1 MKIRIPPVN
10 ESPDDADVHF
20 LDDRINQYNFET
32 TGITDGRIF
41 SFFVRDELG
50 DIIAGLYGWTWG
62 GTCAVRYLW
71 VRADH
76 RKRGYGTALMEA
88 VEREALVRGCTQI
101 VLSTHASRRRGSM
114 SGWVSRLSVRIS
126 ITPVAIGSTT

>member
-32 TGITDGRIF
+32 TGITDGRII

-50 DIIAGLYGWTWG
+50 DVIVLLENALIAGFLRVRWTY
-62 GTCAVRYLW
+62 A
-71 VRADH
+71 ADYAAA
-76 RKRGYGTALMEA
+76 RLKTQWFSALRHE
-88 VEREALVRGCTQI
+88 GCRL
-101 VLSTHASRRRGSM
+101 LSHLATD
-114 SGWVSRLSVRIS
+114 
-126 ITPVAIGSTT
+126 